1 MTSVAQA
8 KHDNLKIGL
17 AKTDGPKVDDAKE
30 RLEGALAKL
39 ESAIDSRV
47 RGDGV
52 KLDQMNA
59 ELERLR
65 RENAAL
71 EQLTGQIEARLES
84 AIRRLKSVLE
94 T

>member
-1 MTSVAQA
+1 MPSGAGSADAGGAKMPSVDEA
-8 KHDNLKIGL
+8 
-17 AKTDGPKVDDAKE
+17 KVDGAKE

-84 AIRRLKSVLE
+84 AIRRLKTVLE
-94 T
+94 G